1 MPLSGHPCQRQ
12 FSCRLGGENRESLS
26 AAYKRWQDAED
37 DVMDAAGLLIATA
50 LSEDLHAEQRQM
62 DVVKVLQSDA
72 SRLFREYLKALA
84 VQVNGLGAR

>member
-1 MPLSGHPCQRQ
+1 
-12 FSCRLGGENRESLS
+12 
-26 AAYKRWQDAED
+26 
-37 DVMDAAGLLIATA
+37 MDAAGLLIATA

-62 DVVKVLQSDA
+62 EVVKVLQCDA